1 MEDLNT
7 KIPYLKKMDRAI
19 FDQIDKFK
27 TTPNYT
33 AVTDVY
39 NNLEEEQQKVLKGGI
54 ILVMFLVPFLIL
66 TILWWQNKTIREDY
80 EIRMTIMNKAQQI
93 IGESQGVTA
102 ISPQIISQ
110 SPIDSEQMLT
120 SRISN
125 AISGTGMDTNKIS
138 RGEFITTNVSEK
150 IFQTE
155 AVLNFANVSTDELV
169 NLFSG
174 IISREKM
181 RISEVTINRNADTGL
196 LIGNFRVIHLSMI
209 QPEQV
214 EQ

>member
-1 MEDLNT
+1 MEDINS
-7 KIPYLKKMDRAI
+7 KIPYFKRMDRAI

-39 NNLEEEQQKVLKGGI
+39 NNLEEEQQRVFKGAI
-54 ILVMFLVPFLIL
+54 ILVMFLIPFVIL
-66 TILWWQNKTIREDY
+66 TFLWWQNKTIREDF

-102 ISPQIISQ
+102 ISPEIISQ
-110 SPIDSEQMLT
+110 NPIDSEGMLT

-125 AISGTGMDTNKIS
+125 AVSGGMDTNKLS
-138 RGEFITTNVSEK
+138 RGEFITTNISEK

-155 AVLNFANVSTDELV
+155 AVLNFTNVSTDELV

-196 LIGNFRVIHLSMI
+196 LFGNFRVIHLSMI
-209 QPEQV
+209 QPEEV

>member
-1 MEDLNT
+1 MEDINSN
-7 KIPYLKKMDRAI
+7 IPYLKKMDRAI

-33 AVTDVY
+33 AITDVY

-54 ILVMFLVPFLIL
+54 ILVMFLIPFLIL
-66 TILWWQNKTIREDY
+66 SFLWWQNKNIREDF

-110 SPIDSEQMLT
+110 NPIDSEEMLT

-125 AISGTGMDTNKIS
+125 AISGSMDTNKIS
-138 RGEFITTNVSEK
+138 RGEFVTTNVSEK

-155 AVLNFANVSTDELV
+155 AVINFSNVSGDELI

-181 RISEVTINRNADTGL
+181 RISEVTINRNPDTGL
-196 LIGNFRVIHLSMI
+196 LIGNFRLIHLSTI
-209 QPEQV
+209 QPTEV
-214 EQ
+214 E

>member
-1 MEDLNT
+1 MEDISG
-7 KIPYLKKMDRAI
+7 KIPVLKKMDTAV
-19 FDQIDKFK
+19 FEQIDRFK

-33 AVTDVY
+33 AITDVY

-54 ILVMFLVPFLIL
+54 ILVMFLIPLMIL
-66 TILWWQNKTIREDY
+66 TFFWWQNKNIREDY

-102 ISPQIISQ
+102 ISPEIIS
-110 SPIDSEQMLT
+110 SNPIDSEGMLT

-125 AISGTGMDTNKIS
+125 AIAGTGMDTSKIS

-155 AVLNFANVSTDELV
+155 AVLNFSNVSTDELV

-181 RISEVTINRNADTGL
+181 RISEVSINRNPDSGF
-196 LIGNFRVIHLSMI
+196 LIGNFRVLHLSMI
-209 QPEQV
+209 QPEEV
-214 EQ
+214 E

>member
-7 KIPYLKKMDRAI
+7 KIPYLKKMDRTI

-33 AVTDVY
+33 ALTDVY
-39 NNLEEEQQKVLKGGI
+39 NNLEEEQQRVVKGGI
-54 ILVMFLVPFLIL
+54 IVVMFLIPFLIL
-66 TILWWQNKTIREDY
+66 SVLWWQNKTIREDY
-80 EIRMTIMNKAQQI
+80 ELRMTIMNKAQQI

-102 ISPQIISQ
+102 ISPEIISQ
-110 SPIDSEQMLT
+110 NPIDSEQMLT

-125 AISGTGMDTNKIS
+125 AVSGTGMDTNKIS

-155 AVLNFANVSTDELV
+155 AVINFSNASTDELV
-169 NLFSG
+169 NLFTG

-209 QPEQV
+209 QPEEV
-214 EQ
+214 E

>member
-7 KIPYLKKMDRAI
+7 KTPYLKRMDRAI

-33 AVTDVY
+33 ALTDVY
-39 NNLEEEQQKVLKGGI
+39 NNLEEDQQKVVKGGI
-54 ILVMFLVPFLIL
+54 IVVMFLVPFVIL
-66 TILWWQNKTIREDY
+66 TVLWWQNKTIREDY
-80 EIRMTIMNKAQQI
+80 ELRMTIMNKAQQI

-102 ISPQIISQ
+102 ISPEIISQ
-110 SPIDSEQMLT
+110 NPIDSEQMLT

-125 AISGTGMDTNKIS
+125 AVSGTGMDTNKIS

-155 AVLNFANVSTDELV
+155 AVINFTNASTDELV

-181 RISEVTINRNADTGL
+181 RISEVTINRNPDTGL

-209 QPEQV
+209 QPEEV
-214 EQ
+214 E

>member
-1 MEDLNT
+1 
-7 KIPYLKKMDRAI
+7 MDRAI

-33 AVTDVY
+33 SLTDAY
-39 NNLEEEQQKVLKGGI
+39 NNLEEEQQKVVKGGI
-54 ILVMFLVPFLIL
+54 IVVMFLIPFVVL
-66 TILWWQNKTIREDY
+66 TLLWWQNKSIREDY
-80 EIRMTIMNKAQQI
+80 EVRMMIMNKAQQI
-93 IGESQGVTA
+93 IGESQGVSA
-102 ISPQIISQ
+102 ISPEIIS
-110 SPIDSEQMLT
+110 SNPIDSEEMLT

-125 AISGTGMDTNKIS
+125 AASGSGMDTSKIS
-138 RGEFITTNVSEK
+138 RGEFVTTNVSEK

-155 AVLNFANVSTDELV
+155 AVLNFSNASTDELV
-169 NLFSG
+169 GLFNS

-209 QPEQV
+209 QPE
-214 EQ
+214 EGE